1 MRFRWSLGALL
12 PKQAKLG
19 RADASGKLQS
29 LSRSTKL
36 ELMKVGD
43 HIWPWWPLQQWYPVP
58 CLTLTCQKVLSA
70 FIFVGMGQMGECPK
84 EIVFA
89 PQIIM
94 RITMMVVV
102 DWALLYGCARFFP
115 DSEGSRSKGQMKA
128 DSILYY
134 ASYTVYP
141 AWAASLTGRSTFCQL
156 AQSAPKMARSAPC
169 IISEGVNFSNPH
181 KNALWIS
188 GGPTI
193 LSLATL

>member
-102 DWALLYGCARFFP
+102 DGPCCMVVQGFSLKVKAPDQRDKWRLTASCIMLPTLCTLHGLHPLQEGAPFANWHSLLRKWHALPLASFQREWVFLTLTKMPYELVVAP
-115 DSEGSRSKGQMKA
+115 Q
-128 DSILYY
+128 YY
-134 ASYTVYP
+134 
-141 AWAASLTGRSTFCQL
+141 L
-156 AQSAPKMARSAPC
+156 
-169 IISEGVNFSNPH
+169 
-181 KNALWIS
+181 
-188 GGPTI
+188 
-193 LSLATL
+193 